1 MKITQIQQKSPEF
14 KEFES
19 QQWQLQDTQHFGHD
33 TNWNK
38 SEYYLEAEDDGQI
51 VGIIEMKLKG
61 GVAKI
66 ESLLV
71 KEDKHRQGI
80 GRKLVAEAEAI
91 AKEAGAHKVYLI
103 SGKDWQAVRFYQALG
118 YDNEGLLRRHHQGE
132 DYIQFSKFLDG

>member
-14 KEFES
+14 KEFEA
-19 QQWQLQDTQHFGHD
+19 QQWQLQHTQHLGHD
-33 TNWNK
+33 TKWNK